1 MHDWYVLR
9 SGGEEDGP
17 GSGDGGTEAD
27 RYLQGGV
34 HLRGEYITE
43 FESVFLLELPITFKG
58 NTVHVLYSLTS
69 KNSKVL

>member
-17 GSGDGGTEAD
+17 GSGDGGTAAD

-43 FESVFLLELPITFKG
+43 FESVVLLELPITFREI
-58 NTVHVLYSLTS
+58 HVLYSLTC

>member
-17 GSGDGGTEAD
+17 GSGDGGTEAH

-43 FESVFLLELPITFKG
+43 FESVVLVELPITFKG
-58 NTVHVLYSLTS
+58 NTCTLFLNLQEFQSSV
-69 KNSKVL
+69 N

>member
-17 GSGDGGTEAD
+17 GSGDGGTAAD

-43 FESVFLLELPITFKG
+43 FESFVLLELPITFNG
-58 NTVHVLYSLTS
+58 NTVHVLYSLTC

>member
-17 GSGDGGTEAD
+17 GSGDGGTAAD

-43 FESVFLLELPITFKG
+43 FQSVVLLELPITFKG
-58 NTVHVLYSLTS
+58 NTCTLFLNLQEFQSSV
-69 KNSKVL
+69 N

>member
-1 MHDWYVLR
+1 MQDWYVLR

-17 GSGDGGTEAD
+17 GSSDGGREAD

-34 HLRGEYITE
+34 YLRGEYITE
-43 FESVFLLELPITFKG
+43 FESVVLLELLITFKG
-58 NTVHVLYSLTS
+58 NTCTFSLTC